1 MLPRNTLIVV
11 GLACLAWAQTL
22 NNAGVPHTPPT
33 SSGEIY
39 AAYCASCHG
48 QDGKGNGPASRALK
62 VPPPDLTTLAKKNYG
77 RFPSFRTFEV
87 IKSGGSIAAHGSKEM
102 PMWASAFRSLSQQDE
117 SEAEG
122 RIRKLVGYL
131 EAIQEK

>member
-1 MLPRNTLIVV
+1 MLRNALMVA
-11 GLACLAWAQTL
+11 GLACLAGAQTL
-22 NNAGVPHTPPT
+22 SNIGVPHTPPT
-33 SSGEIY
+33 GSGEMY

-48 QDGKGNGPASRALK
+48 PDGKGNGPRARTLK
-62 VPPPDLTTLAKKNYG
+62 VPPPDLTTLAKRNYG

-87 IKSGGSIAAHGSKEM
+87 IKSGGSMAAHGSKDM
-102 PMWASAFRSLSQQDE
+102 PMWGAAFRSLSHQDE
-117 SEAEG
+117 SETEA